1 LAWRWHDWLFDF
13 DATWNRGLPYGFAN
27 LQTLPS
33 HLHVNIGLARD
44 FVVPHV
50 GKVICRAA
58 VVNLFDRVYLI
69 RAGDVD
75 VNTPSYGPRRAGYLG
90 ITMPLS

>member
-1 LAWRWHDWLFDF
+1 
-13 DATWNRGLPYGFAN
+13 
-27 LQTLPS
+27 
-33 HLHVNIGLARD
+33 VNIGLARD